1 MRKQTLIFTALS
13 LLFTLLMSLPW
24 LVPHMGWTALVG
36 LLPLLIMERLAS
48 Q

>member
-1 MRKQTLIFTALS
+1 MLAFAV
-13 LLFTLLMSLPW
+13 LMSLPW

-48 Q
+48 EYKTKHF